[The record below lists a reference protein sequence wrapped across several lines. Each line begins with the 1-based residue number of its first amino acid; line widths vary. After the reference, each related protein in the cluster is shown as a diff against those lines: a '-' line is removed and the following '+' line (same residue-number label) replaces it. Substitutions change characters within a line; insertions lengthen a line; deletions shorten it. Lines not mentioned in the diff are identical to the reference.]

1 MTNLTEADVYRIEG
15 PDVPRIPLLV
25 SVPHAGTRVPERV
38 AGRFADDAVRTLPD
52 TDWFV
57 DRIYDFVPGE
67 LGGRLIV
74 AEQSRFV
81 VDLNRPAEG
90 GALYPGRDETSV
102 VPVDTFGGRPI
113 YRAGEAPDGDECAAR
128 IETCWRPYHA
138 RLHAELDAL
147 RERFGYALLWDGHSI
162 VSRAPRFFE
171 GELPLLMLGDA
182 EGASADPAL
191 SDAVLAAFEAS
202 GLSFGHNRP
211 FKGGY
216 ITRSCGRPAE
226 RIHAL
231 QLETSQ
237 RGYMD
242 EDGRAWDE
250 AKAARFRVAVR
261 AGLEAF
267 VAAAARLFR

>member
-1 MTNLTEADVYRIEG
+1 MTRSTETDVYRIEG
-15 PDVPRIPLLV
+15 PDAPWIPLLV
-25 SVPHAGTRVPERV
+25 SVPHAGTRVPDGL
-38 AGRFADDAVRTLPD
+38 ADRFADDEVRVLPD

-74 AEQSRFV
+74 AEQSRYV

-90 GALYPGRDETSV
+90 GALYPGRDETTV

-113 YRAGEAPDGDECAAR
+113 YRAGAGPDTEEVADRVAEY
-128 IETCWRPYHA
+128 WRPYHA

-147 RERFGYALLWDGHSI
+147 RARFGYALLWDGHSI

-182 EGASADPAL
+182 EGAAADPAL
-191 SDAVLAAFEAS
+191 SEAVLAAFEAS
-202 GLSFGHNRP
+202 GLSFGHNHP

-216 ITRSCGRPAE
+216 ITRSCGRPAD

-242 EDGRAWDE
+242 EAGRAWDA

-267 VAAAARLFR
+267 VAAAARLLG